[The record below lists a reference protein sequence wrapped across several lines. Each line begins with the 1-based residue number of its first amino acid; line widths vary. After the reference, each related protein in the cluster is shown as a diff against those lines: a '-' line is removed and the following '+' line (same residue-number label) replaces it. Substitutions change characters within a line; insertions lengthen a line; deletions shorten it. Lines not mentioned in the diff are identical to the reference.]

1 MDKSGAPPLTGLFI
15 ERGFVMADIQV
26 AALGNAIVDV
36 LADVDEAFL
45 ADHAIPKGGMVLIDT
60 EKARKITSAFTDTVR
75 VAGGSAANT
84 CACLASLGGTARFVG
99 KVAKDELGDIYRKS
113 LTDLGITFT
122 TPAVNDALPSGRCLI
137 AVTSDA
143 ERSMA
148 TYLGAAGE
156 LSPEDIQDGD
166 FETAQIC
173 YLEGYNFEAPHARA
187 ACVEAAKRAKRA
199 GRFVAMTLSDAGMVE
214 RQLEPLRA
222 FLKETV
228 DMVFANEDEAAALTG
243 MTDPM
248 EAAVA
253 MRGHYGLWGAVTMSE
268 RGSLVFGPQGE
279 IEKVEAVAPK
289 QLVDTTGAG
298 DAYAAG
304 WLYGFTTCKPLDQ
317 CGKLG
322 SLCASEVIS
331 HMGPRPQIS
340 LRELAQK
347 KGLIAS

>member
-1 MDKSGAPPLTGLFI
+1 
-15 ERGFVMADIQV
+15 MADIQV

-60 EKARKITSAFTDTVR
+60 DKAREITSAFTDTVR

-122 TPAVNDALPSGRCLI
+122 TPAVTDALPSGRCLI

-187 ACVEAAKRAKRA
+187 ACVEAASRAKKS
-199 GRFVAMTLSDAGMVE
+199 GRFVAMTLSDAGMVQ
-214 RQLEPLRA
+214 RQLEPLRE
-222 FLKETV
+222 FLKDTV
-228 DMVFANEDEAAALTG
+228 DMVFANQDEAAMLTELD
-243 MTDPM
+243 DPM
-248 EAAVA
+248 EAATA
-253 MRGHYGLWGAVTMSE
+253 MRGYGLWGAVTMSE
-268 RGSLVFGPQGE
+268 RGSLVFGPQGD
-279 IEKVEAVAPK
+279 IEKVDAIPPK

-304 WLYGFTTCKPLDQ
+304 WLYGFTTCKPLQD
-317 CGKLG
+317 CGRLG
-322 SLCASEVIS
+322 SLCAAEVIS
-331 HMGPRPQIS
+331 HMGPRPQVS
-340 LRELAQK
+340 LKELAQK
-347 KGLIAS
+347 KGLIDRG